1 MTYVETALLQLKS
14 DKYIFT
20 INVKYNVFHRMI
32 YLTQIP
38 VSLYFRMSIY
48 YSSKD
53 WCITVVIKMYFK
65 IETFVN
71 LAIFKH
77 TKYAING
84 LRVCSQIK
92 ICVHSLEQVCSLAGM
107 CVHSLEQVC
116 SLAGISHGAR
126 KSLRLLLIVPCL
138 ELQVV
143 PPVNRHRSLVE

>member
-1 MTYVETALLQLKS
+1 MYRDRSTSVKVRQNTSSPL
-14 DKYIFT
+14 D
-20 INVKYNVFHRMI
+20 VKYNVFHRMI

-48 YSSKD
+48 YSSKV

-92 ICVHSLEQVCSLAGM
+92 IRVHSLEQVCF
-107 CVHSLEQVC
+107 
-116 SLAGISHGAR
+116 LAGISHGAR
-126 KSLRLLLIVPCL
+126 KSFRLLLIVPC
-138 ELQVV
+138 
-143 PPVNRHRSLVE
+143 